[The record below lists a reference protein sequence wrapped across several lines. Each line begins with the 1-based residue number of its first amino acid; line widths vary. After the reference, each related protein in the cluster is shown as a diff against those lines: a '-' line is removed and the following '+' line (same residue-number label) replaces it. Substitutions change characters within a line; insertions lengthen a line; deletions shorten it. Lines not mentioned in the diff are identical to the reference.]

1 MDYVVTTRGS
11 RLNVRSGP
19 GMQHGIVRS
28 VGNGERVSV
37 SMRHGEWGKIALNQ
51 WVNVSFL
58 GPLSGAAGAPT
69 GAAPVPA
76 AAGAGAPLN
85 LVRRESTWLVFNRDA
100 FRQEVVQYFWGSTI
114 TPTLTELY
122 PRTVVRPND
131 LDLGDTHWALAQN
144 AFAAR
149 GDLLTRMR
157 PEARRQMEGLPSS
170 TPPIPRPDWINVDPW
185 NRFQR
190 APDGLHRYAR
200 GSRLQTDA
208 ILIKRNGMLWG
219 AYAEASI
226 DDAFLRRQLGV
237 IEPSFWRR
245 VALGDTTENS
255 RVRWLVT
262 ANGGYNDFM
271 RRQVSLTV
279 GPREALRNYNEA
291 VHQAYIRAFLP
302 LLGMNSGSAAGEPL
316 GAALLPTV
324 YRFFQD

>member
-28 VGNGERVSV
+28 LANAERVSV
-37 SMRHGEWGKIALNQ
+37 SMRNGEWGNIALNQ

-58 GPLSGAAGAPT
+58 SPASGAAGAPT
-69 GAAPVPA
+69 GAGAVPGA
-76 AAGAGAPLN
+76 SAAGAPLN

-100 FRQEVVQYFWGSTI
+100 FRPEVVQYFWGSAL

-122 PRTVVRPND
+122 PRTAARPDD

-157 PEARRQMEGLPSS
+157 REARRQMDGLPGS
-170 TPPIPRPDWINVDPW
+170 TPPIPRPDWVSVDAW
-185 NRFQR
+185 NRFQT
-190 APDGLHRYAR
+190 ASEGLHRYAR
-200 GSRLQTDA
+200 ASRLQTDA
-208 ILIKRNGMLWG
+208 ILIKRDGMLWG
-219 AYAEASI
+219 AYAEAST
-226 DDAFLRRQLGV
+226 DEAFLRRQMGV

-255 RVRWLVT
+255 RVRWLAT
-262 ANGGYNDFM
+262 ANRGYNDFM
-271 RRQVSLTV
+271 RRAVTASV
-279 GPREALRNYNEA
+279 GPGEALRNYNEA

-302 LLGMNSGSAAGEPL
+302 LLGIGSAHSAGEPL
-316 GAALLPTV
+316 MGIARSL
-324 YRFFQD
+324 R

>member
-19 GMQHGIVRS
+19 GMQHGIVHS
-28 VGNGERVSV
+28 LANGERVSV

-58 GPLSGAAGAPT
+58 GPVSGAAGAPA
-69 GAAPVPA
+69 GAAAVPGA
-76 AAGAGAPLN
+76 AAAAVAPLN
-85 LVRRESTWLVFNRDA
+85 LVRRDSTWLVFNRDA
-100 FRQEVVQYFWGSTI
+100 FRQEVVQYFWGSAI

-122 PRTVVRPND
+122 PRTVARPND

-157 PEARRQMEGLPSS
+157 PEARRRMDSLPGS
-170 TPPIPRPDWINVDPW
+170 TPPIPRPDWVSVDAW
-185 NRFQR
+185 TRFQT

-200 GSRLQTDA
+200 ASRLQTDA
-208 ILIKRNGMLWG
+208 ILIKRDGMLWG
-219 AYAEASI
+219 AYAEAST
-226 DDAFLRRQLGV
+226 DEAFLRRQMGV

-245 VALGDTTENS
+245 LALGDTTENS
-255 RVRWLVT
+255 RVRWLAT

-271 RRQVSLTV
+271 RREVTLTV
-279 GPREALRNYNEA
+279 GPAQALRNYHEA

-302 LLGMNSGSAAGEPL
+302 LLGMGSGSAAGEPL
-316 GAALLPTV
+316 MDIV
-324 YRFFQD
+324 RSFN